1 MKIIKFGRVS
11 RRRRVGVRD
20 GAREEDEEEAAG
32 ADYIVDSPIWVEDA
46 EKIDPSMPPELGE
59 HTEEVLRAIGYDD
72 AGLSELRDAGAI
84 P

>member
-1 MKIIKFGRVS
+1 MFEGRVL
-11 RRRRVGVRD
+11 RPI
-20 GAREEDEEEAAG
+20 EDEAAG
-32 ADYIVDSPIWVEDA
+32 ADYIVDSPIWVEDT